1 MLEILDVAIGVI
13 FVYILVSIVCTAI
26 REGIE
31 AGMKTR
37 AVYLEH
43 GLQELLHEKTAE
55 GTVKKIYDHPLIFG
69 LFSGDYRKTKSLMNF
84 GYNLPS
90 YIPARSFAIA
100 LMDVAARGA
109 ATDAVSADPNGPVVS
124 LESVRANV
132 ANLQNPPLQRVLL
145 SAIDTAQGDLNRVQA
160 NIEAWFD
167 SAMDRI
173 SGAYKRSTQ
182 WIILAIALTVTIVMN
197 VDTIAIVNHLMR
209 DEAARELVVEIA
221 RKNPDGTATQ
231 LKTLDLPI
239 GWEPGFAFPA
249 WPGLTTIV
257 GWLLTAFAA
266 TLGAPFWFDV
276 LNKVMVIR
284 STVKPHEKSPEE
296 SSEDRQKKEQ
306 APTVTQPVAAPL
318 TTTPPRTAVSPPPTI
333 AGTPRGAD
341 ADLEGCPA

>member
-37 AVYLEH
+37 AVYLER
-43 GLQELLHEKTAE
+43 GLRDLLHEKTSD
-55 GTVKKIYDHPLIFG
+55 GTVRKLYEHPLIFG
-69 LFSGDYRKTKSLMNF
+69 LFSGDYRNPKSRIGL

-90 YIPARSFAIA
+90 YIPARSFATA
-100 LMDVAARGA
+100 LMDLAARGA
-109 ATDAVSADPNGPVVS
+109 ATDAVSADPNGPRVS
-124 LESVRANV
+124 LESIRANV

-182 WIILAIALTVTIVMN
+182 WIILVIAIGVTVGLNVNTLAIANFLFLNEEARTVLVQTAIKDTKGTSDLTK
-197 VDTIAIVNHLMR
+197 L
-209 DEAARELVVEIA
+209 
-221 RKNPDGTATQ
+221 G
-231 LKTLDLPI
+231 LPI
-239 GWEPGFAFPA
+239 GWEDRKGDV
-249 WPGLTTIV
+249 GLDDIV

-306 APTVTQPVAAPL
+306 PGTATQPVAPPAAAMPSR
-318 TTTPPRTAVSPPPTI
+318 TPVSPPPI
-333 AGTPRGAD
+333 VAGTPRGPD
-341 ADLEGCPA
+341 ADLEGCTA